1 MRFKIILITVALAA
15 FFSPIGASDVK
26 NPAPFRT
33 VIPMQVIC
41 LPGAP
46 GVPGG
51 MFELLLNKYNEQPV
65 HAMNLSMN
73 GVSIQM
79 YISEN
84 KNNPSSSVMLYSNR
98 ANQTCIFWTAEDFLR
113 TIEVDNLPAKQ
124 PAQGETDA

>member
-1 MRFKIILITVALAA
+1 MTFKQLILGAALAA
-15 FFSPIGASDVK
+15 FSFGAFAQ
-26 NPAPFRT
+26 APFRT
-33 VIPMQVIC
+33 VIPMQVVC

-51 MFELLLNKYNEQPV
+51 MFELLLDKYNEQPV
-65 HAMNLSMN
+65 HALNLNMGST
-73 GVSIQM
+73 SIQM

-84 KNNPSSSVMLYSNR
+84 PNNPSSSVMLYSNR

-113 TIEVDNLPAKQ
+113 TIERESLPAKR